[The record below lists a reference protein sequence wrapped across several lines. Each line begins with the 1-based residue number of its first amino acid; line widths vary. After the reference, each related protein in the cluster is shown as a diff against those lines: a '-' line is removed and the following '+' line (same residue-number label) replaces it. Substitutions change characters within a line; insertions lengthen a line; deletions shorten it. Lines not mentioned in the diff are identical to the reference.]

1 MERNAVAF
9 SGRAIGMT
17 VAGLAVTAVLLG
29 GCGEPKAVPMDDEFA
44 GNSGQSAD
52 SGTTGTGTAEDAG
65 NGEAPDGSDGGNGGA
80 RQDTGVYAD
89 GTYAIKGQYGPV
101 GEDTIDVYL
110 TIADGAVTDVDVVG
124 HPFTTIS
131 KHHQEAFAE
140 AVPGVVVGKPL
151 KGLKVDKVAG
161 ASWTSDAFN
170 AALDVARQ
178 EASVVQ

>member
-1 MERNAVAF
+1 
-9 SGRAIGMT
+9 MT
-17 VAGLAVTAVLLG
+17 T
-29 GCGEPKAVPMDDEFA
+29 
-44 GNSGQSAD
+44 N
-52 SGTTGTGTAEDAG
+52 
-65 NGEAPDGSDGGNGGA
+65 GSDGGNGGA
-80 RQDTGVYAD
+80 RRDTGVYAD
-89 GTYAIKGQYGPV
+89 GTYAVKGQYGPV

-131 KHHQEAFAE
+131 RHHQEAFAE
-140 AVPGVVVGKPL
+140 AGPGVVVGKPL
-151 KGLKVDKVAG
+151 EGLKVDKVAG

>member
-9 SGRAIGMT
+9 TGRAIGVT
-17 VAGLAVTAVLLG
+17 VAGLAVTAALLG

-52 SGTTGTGTAEDAG
+52 SGMTGTGT
-65 NGEAPDGSDGGNGGA
+65 
-80 RQDTGVYAD
+80 
-89 GTYAIKGQYGPV
+89 

-131 KHHQEAFAE
+131 RHHQEAFAE

-151 KGLKVDKVAG
+151 EGLKVDKVAG